1 MKVRFRFRQGRPV
14 QRRRGK
20 NRKLA
25 AAAGALLIPIALMAY
40 VLGLWRLA
48 SDLGL
53 AAEFA
58 ITGLFS
64 HWQIW
69 IALALGISA
78 SASTLNRYGRSGS
91 REDSRIV
98 TPFPQGRLESPRTA
112 AVSPEVPSRRAA
124 SHKAASHKA
133 ASHR

>member
-1 MKVRFRFRQGRPV
+1 MKVRFRFRQGHPV

-25 AAAGALLIPIALMAY
+25 AAVAALLVPMALMAY
-40 VLGLWRLA
+40 VLGLWRVA

-69 IALALGISA
+69 IIVGLTLSA
-78 SASTLNRYGRSGS
+78 AASGLNRYGRGGLVEEAREVTSFPRGRLDRERARTNQSAAAKKAGS
-91 REDSRIV
+91 R
-98 TPFPQGRLESPRTA
+98 
-112 AVSPEVPSRRAA
+112 
-124 SHKAASHKA
+124 
-133 ASHR
+133 

>member
-1 MKVRFRFRQGRPV
+1 M

-25 AAAGALLIPIALMAY
+25 AAAGALLIPIALMAW

-53 AAEFA
+53 ASEFG

-69 IALALGISA
+69 IGLALGLSAAA
-78 SASTLNRYGRSGS
+78 SALNRYGQGGQP
-91 REDSRIV
+91 EDSRAV
-98 TPFPQGRLESPRTA
+98 TPFPDGRLDRQRAAAASPRA
-112 AVSPEVPSRRAA
+112 PSQMVASPRAA
-124 SHKAASHKA
+124 SPKKVQS
-133 ASHR
+133 R

>member
-40 VLGLWRLA
+40 VLGLWRVA

-53 AAEFA
+53 AGEFA

-64 HWQIW
+64 HWQVW
-69 IALALGISA
+69 IALALGLSA
-78 SASTLNRYGRSGS
+78 AASTLNRYGRGGQP
-91 REDSRIV
+91 EDSRLA
-98 TPFPQGRLESPRTA
+98 TPFPNGRLDRQRTAEASPRA
-112 AVSPEVPSRRAA
+112 
-124 SHKAASHKA
+124 
-133 ASHR
+133 

>member
-20 NRKLA
+20 NRRVA

-53 AAEFA
+53 AAEFG

-69 IALALGISA
+69 IALALGLSAAA
-78 SASTLNRYGRSGS
+78 SALNRYGRGGQL
-91 REDSRIV
+91 EDSRVV
-98 TPFPQGRLESPRTA
+98 TPFPPRRLDRQPTA
-112 AVSPEVPSRRAA
+112 APAHRAA
-124 SHKAASHKA
+124 SQSKAQS
-133 ASHR
+133 R

>member
-25 AAAGALLIPIALMAY
+25 AAAGALLVPISLMAW
-40 VLGLWRLA
+40 VLGLWRLG
-48 SDLGL
+48 SDVGL

-69 IALALGISA
+69 IGVALGLSA
-78 SASTLNRYGRSGS
+78 AAAALNRYGQGGQL
-91 REDSRIV
+91 EDSRVV
-98 TPFPQGRLESPRTA
+98 TPFPVRGLDSKP
-112 AVSPEVPSRRAA
+112 AVPVSQK
-124 SHKAASHKA
+124 KAGA
-133 ASHR
+133 R

>member
-48 SDLGL
+48 SDVGL
-53 AAEFA
+53 AAEFG

-69 IALALGISA
+69 IGLGLGLSA
-78 SASTLNRYGRSGS
+78 ASSALNRYGRGGQL
-91 REDSRIV
+91 EESRIV
-98 TPFPQGRLESPRTA
+98 TPFPHGGTDRQRSASAAQAASATQKVASPR
-112 AVSPEVPSRRAA
+112 A
-124 SHKAASHKA
+124 SQK
-133 ASHR
+133 

>member
-25 AAAGALLIPIALMAY
+25 AAVAALLVPIALMAY
-40 VLGLWRLA
+40 VLGLWRVA

-69 IALALGISA
+69 IIVALTLSA
-78 SASTLNRYGRSGS
+78 AASGLNRYGRGGLTEEA
-91 REDSRIV
+91 RDV
-98 TPFPQGRLESPRTA
+98 TPFPRGRLDRERART
-112 AVSPEVPSRRAA
+112 SQSAA
-124 SHKAASHKA
+124 SKKAGI
-133 ASHR
+133 R